1 MKRLINGKMLIGAL
15 ATASVLMCVSLTV
28 ILLQYPATSP
38 DPLTGSGQGLQP
50 AGYGQAAMTVIA
62 APTSTPNL
70 GLAPTLTVPT
80 AAPTIIPTPIPGA
93 IGIGAFV
100 QITGTEGQGLR
111 LRGGPGLGN
120 DQLFLGYDS
129 EVYQVVD
136 GPVDADGHTWWKLT
150 APYDVTRTGWAVQD
164 YLTVIQSP

>member
-1 MKRLINGKMLIGAL
+1 MKRLINGKMLIGTL
-15 ATASVLMCVSLTV
+15 VTASVLMCVTLTI
-28 ILLQYPATSP
+28 ILLQHPVASP
-38 DPLTGSGQGLQP
+38 NLGS

-62 APTSTPNL
+62 APTSTPDL
-70 GLAPTLTVPT
+70 GLAPTFAVPT
-80 AAPTIIPTPIPGA
+80 AVPTIPPTPLPGA
-93 IGIGAFV
+93 IAIGAFV

-150 APYDVTRTGWAVQD
+150 APYDATRTGWAVQD

>member
-15 ATASVLMCVSLTV
+15 VTASVLMCISLTV
-28 ILLQYPATSP
+28 ILLQHPTTST
-38 DPLTGSGQGLQP
+38 DPLP

-70 GLAPTLTVPT
+70 GLAPTLPVPT
-80 AAPTIIPTPIPGA
+80 AAPTVTPTPLPGT

-150 APYDVTRTGWAVQD
+150 APYDATRTGWAVQD
-164 YLTVIQSP
+164 YLTFIQSP

>member
-1 MKRLINGKMLIGAL
+1 MKKLVTGKMLIGAL
-15 ATASVLMCVSLTV
+15 ATASVLMCVTLGF
-28 ILLQYPATSP
+28 ILFQPPAS
-38 DPLTGSGQGLQP
+38 GSDLAIVGFGR
-50 AGYGQAAMTVIA
+50 AAMTVIA
-62 APTSTPNL
+62 ASTSTPGS
-70 GLAPTLTVPT
+70 GLASISTSTPPPPTVTPTLS
-80 AAPTIIPTPIPGA
+80 PGA

-100 QITGTEGQGLR
+100 QISGTEGQGLR
-111 LRGGPGLGN
+111 LRGAPGLGN

-150 APYDVTRTGWAVQD
+150 APYDATRTGWAVQA